1 MNSKKITFDEAG
13 QDIAIGKFDPKKRY
27 LDALKS
33 EQNTEFLP
41 YAYQFLGDC
50 YMHINELAMVA
61 KCLALS
67 LEYDNTNYELTRYLR
82 FINAADYSERSIY
95 RALIRLRNTS

>member
-1 MNSKKITFDEAG
+1 
-13 QDIAIGKFDPKKRY
+13 
-27 LDALKS
+27 
-33 EQNTEFLP
+33 
-41 YAYQFLGDC
+41 
-50 YMHINELAMVA
+50 MHINELAMVA